1 MSGMLDLL
9 SFDGRVAV
17 VSGGAQGIG
26 FATSQTLGGLGATV
40 IVADVDGAKAEES
53 AEALRADG
61 VDTWSFAIDIR
72 SPEQGEALRA
82 AIEERHGGLDVLINA
97 ASIAG
102 ANEVMGRFEKTSRE
116 AWLPLV
122 DVNLTGTITITQA
135 LLPLM
140 LERERGAAIVNLI
153 SDSYKG
159 LDFGMAVYGAGK
171 AGVATFTRGLSRE
184 VGPKGVRV
192 NGVSPS
198 ATRTRSTEDLFASAD
213 EKLLKMYPMR
223 RFGEP
228 EDQAHAVVF
237 LASDAAAWITGQ
249 ILSVNGGYN

>member
-1 MSGMLDLL
+1 MSSMLDLL
-9 SFDGRVAV
+9 SFKDRVAV

-26 FATSQTLGGLGATV
+26 FAISRILGELGAAV
-40 IVADVDGAKAEES
+40 VVADVDGGKAEEA
-53 AEALRADG
+53 AETLRGNG
-61 VDTWSFAIDIR
+61 VDAWSFAVDIR
-72 SPEQGEALRA
+72 SPEQTEALRA
-82 AIEERHGGLDVLINA
+82 SIEEKHGGLDVLVNA

-102 ANEVMGRFEKTSRE
+102 AGDVMGRFAKTERDK
-116 AWLPLV
+116 WLPLI

-140 LERERGAAIVNLI
+140 ISRERGAIVNLV

-171 AGVATFTRGLSRE
+171 AGVAVFTKALSRE
-184 VGPKGVRV
+184 VGPQGIRV

-198 ATRTRSTEDLFASAD
+198 ATRTRSTEDMFASAD
-213 EKLLKMYPMR
+213 EKLLKLYPMR

-237 LASDAAAWITGQ
+237 LASDAAGWVTGQ

>member
-1 MSGMLDLL
+1 MSAMLDLM
-9 SFDGRVAV
+9 SFDDRVAV

-26 FATSQTLGGLGATV
+26 FAIGSTLAGLGATV
-40 IVADVDGAKAEES
+40 VISDVDGEKAEES
-53 AEALRADG
+53 AQRLRSDGADA
-61 VDTWSFAIDIR
+61 WSFAIDIR

-82 AIEERHGGLDVLINA
+82 AVEERHGGLDVLVNA
-97 ASIAG
+97 AAIAG
-102 ANEVMGRFEKTSRE
+102 AAEVMGRFEKTPRE
-116 AWLPLV
+116 AWLPLI

-140 LERERGAAIVNLI
+140 LDRERGAAIVNLI

-171 AGVATFTRGLSRE
+171 AGVAIFTKGLARE

-198 ATRTRSTEDLFASAD
+198 ATRTRSTEDMFASAG
-213 EKLLKMYPMR
+213 EKLLKMYPLR